1 MERLSLSLIDVAEEL
16 RMLSRKKVE
25 DAARYCLVKA
35 GTTFR
40 PDQLRAYR
48 NAVRAEKNESPKW
61 VLERILENA
70 VIAGKNTLPLCDDT
84 GIPHVFLDIGMNV
97 SLPRDWLSAIHN
109 GVMQGLRI
117 MPGRPM
123 GVKGN
128 PIERVEQSR
137 GLFSDPGK
145 VLPAPV
151 IVKPMK
157 GDKLKIT
164 VLLLGGGPELR
175 AKTYRVFHQRSID
188 VVLGEAVHWASS
200 EAKNLGCTPCVPAI
214 GIGRTHVEASAL
226 MLEAMKEGNLNR
238 QNRWEK
244 KVTELINATKVGP
257 LGLGGGITALGTFM
271 KIGPLRASGIR
282 VVSMRPGCCFEPR
295 RASVILG

>member
-1 MERLSLSLIDVAEEL
+1 
-16 RMLSRKKVE
+16 MLCRKEIE
-25 DAARYCLVKA
+25 DAVETCLVKA

-48 NAVRAEKNESPKW
+48 NAISAEKNESAKW

-70 VIAGKNTLPLCDDT
+70 KLAEKNISPLCDDT
-84 GIPHVFLDIGMNV
+84 GIPHVFIDMGSSL
-97 SLPRDWLSAIHN
+97 SLPHDWLSAIN
-109 GVMQGLRI
+109 DGIIRGLRI

-123 GVKGN
+123 AVKGN

-137 GLFSDPGK
+137 GLYSDPGK
-145 VLPAPV
+145 LSLAPL
-151 IVKPMK
+151 IVKPAK

-164 VLLLGGGPELR
+164 VLLLGGGPEIR

-188 VVLGEAVHWASS
+188 VVLGEATRWASS

-226 MLEAMKEGNLNR
+226 MLEAMKEGSLSR
-238 QNRWEK
+238 QSRWEK
-244 KVTELINATKVGP
+244 KVTELINATKVGH
-257 LGLGGGITALGTFM
+257 LGLGVDTTALGTFI

-282 VVSMRPGCCFEPR
+282 VVSMRPCCCFEPR
-295 RASVILG
+295 KAAVVLG

>member
-1 MERLSLSLIDVAEEL
+1 MGRLFLGHVTKVL
-16 RMLSRKKVE
+16 RMLTRAKIE
-25 DAARYCLVKA
+25 DAVKNCLVKA

-48 NAVRAEKNESPKW
+48 NAIKREQNENARW

-70 VIAGKNTLPLCDDT
+70 AIARRNAFPLCDDT
-84 GIPHVFLDIGMNV
+84 GIPHVFLDIGGGVN
-97 SLPRDWLSAIHN
+97 LPKDWLSAIN
-109 GVMQGLRI
+109 SGVIQGLRA

-123 GVKGN
+123 AVRGN
-128 PIERVEQSR
+128 PVERVEQSR
-137 GLFSDPGK
+137 GLFRDPGK
-145 VLPAPV
+145 VSPAPV
-151 IVKPMK
+151 MVKSVP

-164 VLLLGGGPELR
+164 VLLLGGGPEMR

-188 VVLGEAVHWASS
+188 VVLGEAAHWASS
-200 EAKNLGCTPCVPAI
+200 EAINLGCTPCVPAV

-226 MLEAMKEGNLNR
+226 MLEAMKNGSLNR
-238 QNRWEK
+238 QDHWEK
-244 KVTELINATKVGP
+244 RVTELINQTRVGP
-257 LGLGGGITALGTFM
+257 LGLGGNTTALGTFI

-295 RASVILG
+295 KASAILG